1 MEVLVSILLKY
12 SSFISIVLVIVGWIV
27 IYRNARK
34 IATRAETK
42 SLLDDLFK
50 VLDSIENL
58 ATTYWLSGRKNR
70 IDSDE
75 FTLLFNAKLLTLH
88 SRLELLSNRKVD
100 TSDIDLSS
108 LAELVTMDCEDVD
121 RKTDN
126 DKRVRVQLILD
137 HINSSSVKL
146 YSKFQQANKPVH

>member
-1 MEVLVSILLKY
+1 MLVSILLKY